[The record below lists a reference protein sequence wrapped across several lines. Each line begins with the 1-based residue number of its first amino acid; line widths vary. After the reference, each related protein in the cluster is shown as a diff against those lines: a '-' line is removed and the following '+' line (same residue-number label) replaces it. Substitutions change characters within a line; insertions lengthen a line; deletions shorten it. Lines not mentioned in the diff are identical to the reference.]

1 MAFTHRI
8 KKKMKWVEV
17 ITGLGPPIN
26 FHVRETESE
35 GVKEMMCG
43 VAFIEFWVITISLSE
58 S

>member
-1 MAFTHRI
+1 
-8 KKKMKWVEV
+8 MKWVEV

-35 GVKEMMCG
+35 GVKEMMWG

-58 S
+58 C